1 MCSPDVECVQL
12 RKVLKVTH
20 EVVGRRQVL
29 CAVVGEQ
36 QALPAHG
43 AAVDEAVP
51 VVPQFELCG
60 APRLVQLVARVAL
73 AQRHVH
79 PLSVPRNR
87 EVRQD
92 GGGKWHKTAEKQRV
106 GVGVTLLMEMSCL
119 WRGYFLKKAPALPSR
134 SRMT

>member
-1 MCSPDVECVQL
+1 MNREG
-12 RKVLKVTH
+12 T
-20 EVVGRRQVL
+20 G
-29 CAVVGEQ
+29 GITW
-36 QALPAHG
+36 
-43 AAVDEAVP
+43 
-51 VVPQFELCG
+51 G

-79 PLSVPRNR
+79 PLSVPRKP

-92 GGGKWHKTAEKQRV
+92 GGEKWHKTAEKQLEA
-106 GVGVTLLMEMSCL
+106 GVTLLMEMSCL